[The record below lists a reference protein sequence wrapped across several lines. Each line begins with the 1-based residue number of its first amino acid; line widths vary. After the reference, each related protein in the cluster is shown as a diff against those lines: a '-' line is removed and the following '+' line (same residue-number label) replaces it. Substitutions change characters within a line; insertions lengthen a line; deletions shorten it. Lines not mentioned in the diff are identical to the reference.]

1 MKMCKVCDKRIKSDE
16 PYIDAKLGILYSKV
30 ETLCVPC
37 FKKLYPEDF
46 ETCGYCPTEEVS

>member
-16 PYIDAKLGILYSKV
+16 PYVDAKLGILYSKV

-37 FKKLYPEDF
+37 FKKEVDF